1 MELEEGQCP
10 FLDKL
15 WKKIGSTSS
24 YYHWTYMAV
33 LHSSHVMYHWTYMAV
48 LHSSHVMYHWTY
60 MAVLHSSHV
69 MYHLIL

>member
-24 YYHWTYMAV
+24 YYHWTYMDV
-33 LHSSHVMYHWTYMAV
+33 LHSSHVMYHW
-48 LHSSHVMYHWTY
+48 
-60 MAVLHSSHV
+60 
-69 MYHLIL
+69 I